1 MKTFFKSDASNNS
14 YFYTSNVFKIEV
26 LLFFTNQIYLI
37 MRKTL
42 LLAAMLI
49 ATGIAFAQ
57 TPLTVAVNFSGT
69 TTEGASFDLF
79 ETLAGGQY
87 VCIDFFYTT

>member
-1 MKTFFKSDASNNS
+1 
-14 YFYTSNVFKIEV
+14 
-26 LLFFTNQIYLI
+26 
-37 MRKTL
+37 MRKTI

-49 ATGIAFAQ
+49 ATAIAFSQ

-69 TTEGASFDLF
+69 TTEGESFDLF

-87 VCIDFFYTT
+87 VCVDFFYTT

>member
-1 MKTFFKSDASNNS
+1 
-14 YFYTSNVFKIEV
+14 
-26 LLFFTNQIYLI
+26 
-37 MRKTL
+37 MRKTI

-49 ATGIAFAQ
+49 ATSIAFSQ

-79 ETLAGGQY
+79 EKLAGGQY

>member
-1 MKTFFKSDASNNS
+1 
-14 YFYTSNVFKIEV
+14 
-26 LLFFTNQIYLI
+26 
-37 MRKTL
+37 MRKTI

-49 ATGIAFAQ
+49 ATSIAFSQ

-79 ETLAGGQY
+79 EILAGGQY
-87 VCIDFFYTT
+87 VCVDFFYTT

>member
-1 MKTFFKSDASNNS
+1 MHRIIPIFTPQMFLTKKFC
-14 YFYTSNVFKIEV
+14 
-26 LLFFTNQIYLI
+26 FFTNQIYLI

-49 ATGIAFAQ
+49 ATGIAFSQ
-57 TPLTVAVNFSGT
+57 TPLTVAVNFSGI